1 MNRKWWTLYNL
12 VKTAEA
18 KYYFV
23 TRKEELG
30 YFLDTFMGAAL
41 YFCSVFDGRENRVL
55 KRFVKIFLCAASFFF
70 FCFIFSWREE
80 WYHMLQ
86 EVKLDFVWVFWL
98 LNLPLILLF
107 SILESKYENLH
118 KCNVYK
124 NWLILGG
131 ICYSLFIWICTC
143 PTLQKWLKIKMYPIA
158 NLAVKSGVWSY

>member
-41 YFCSVFDGRENRVL
+41 YFCLVFDGRENRVL
-55 KRFVKIFLCAASFFF
+55 KRFVKFFLCAARF
-70 FCFIFSWREE
+70 FCLFYFFLKRGVVPYVARSQTG
-80 WYHMLQ
+80 L
-86 EVKLDFVWVFWL
+86 FWVFWL

-158 NLAVKSGVWSY
+158 NLAVKSGVSSY

>member
-1 MNRKWWTLYNL
+1 M

-70 FCFIFSWREE
+70 LFYFFLKRGVVPYVARSQTGLCLGFLATKFAFN
-80 WYHMLQ
+80 LT
-86 EVKLDFVWVFWL
+86 V
-98 LNLPLILLF
+98 LNF
-107 SILESKYENLH
+107 
-118 KCNVYK
+118 
-124 NWLILGG
+124 G
-131 ICYSLFIWICTC
+131 I
-143 PTLQKWLKIKMYPIA
+143 K
-158 NLAVKSGVWSY
+158 V

>member
-55 KRFVKIFLCAASFFF
+55 KCFVKFFLCAARVF
-70 FCFIFSWREE
+70 FCLFCFFLKRGVVPDVARSQTE
-80 WYHMLQ
+80 LFGGF
-86 EVKLDFVWVFWL
+86 LAT
-98 LNLPLILLF
+98 NLPLILLF

-158 NLAVKSGVWSY
+158 NLAVKSGVSSY

>member
-1 MNRKWWTLYNL
+1 M

-18 KYYFV
+18 KCYFV

-41 YFCSVFDGRENRVL
+41 YFCSVFDGREKRVL
-55 KRFVKIFLCAASFFF
+55 KRFVTFFFLCAARFFCFVLFFLERGVVPYVAGSQTGLFFF
-70 FCFIFSWREE
+70 FA
-80 WYHMLQ
+80 
-86 EVKLDFVWVFWL
+86 L

-131 ICYSLFIWICTC
+131 ICYSLF
-143 PTLQKWLKIKMYPIA
+143 LYGYVHVLFYK
-158 NLAVKSGVWSY
+158 ND

>member
-1 MNRKWWTLYNL
+1 MNPKWWTRYNL

-18 KYYFV
+18 KCYFV

-41 YFCSVFDGRENRVL
+41 YFCLVFDGREKKSTEMFYN
-55 KRFVKIFLCAASFFF
+55 FFLCAARFFVLF
-70 FCFIFSWREE
+70 FSEERSGTTCCRKWNWIF
-80 WYHMLQ
+80 
-86 EVKLDFVWVFWL
+86 FFWL

-131 ICYSLFIWICTC
+131 VCYSLF
-143 PTLQKWLKIKMYPIA
+143 LYGYVHVLLYK
-158 NLAVKSGVWSY
+158 ND

>member
-1 MNRKWWTLYNL
+1 M

-41 YFCSVFDGRENRVL
+41 YFCSVLMGGEKRVL
-55 KRFVKIFLCAASFFF
+55 KRFVKFFLCAARFFDFFF
-70 FCFIFSWREE
+70 GREE
-80 WYHMLQ
+80 WYHML
-86 EVKLDFVWVFWL
+86 KSNWTFFWL

-107 SILESKYENLH
+107 SVLESKYENLH

-124 NWLILGG
+124 NW
-131 ICYSLFIWICTC
+131 
-143 PTLQKWLKIKMYPIA
+143 
-158 NLAVKSGVWSY
+158 

>member
-1 MNRKWWTLYNL
+1 M
-12 VKTAEA
+12 VQTAEA

-41 YFCSVFDGRENRVL
+41 YFVRFSMGGEKRVL
-55 KRFVKIFLCAASFFF
+55 KCFVKFFLCAARF
-70 FCFIFSWREE
+70 FCFVFWREE
-80 WYHMLQ
+80 WYHKLQ
-86 EVKLDFVWVFWL
+86 EVKLNFVFLL

-143 PTLQKWLKIKMYPIA
+143 PTL
-158 NLAVKSGVWSY
+158 

>member
-1 MNRKWWTLYNL
+1 M

-70 FCFIFSWREE
+70 CFIFS
-80 WYHMLQ
+80 
-86 EVKLDFVWVFWL
+86 
-98 LNLPLILLF
+98 
-107 SILESKYENLH
+107 
-118 KCNVYK
+118 
-124 NWLILGG
+124 
-131 ICYSLFIWICTC
+131 
-143 PTLQKWLKIKMYPIA
+143 
-158 NLAVKSGVWSY
+158 